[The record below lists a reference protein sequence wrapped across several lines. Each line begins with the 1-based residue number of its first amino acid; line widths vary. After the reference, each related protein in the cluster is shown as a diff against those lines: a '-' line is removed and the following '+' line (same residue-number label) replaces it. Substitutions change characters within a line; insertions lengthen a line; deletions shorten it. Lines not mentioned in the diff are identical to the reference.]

1 MFVKSAFTFCSL
13 LFLVSCSD
21 NASITIYEKNLPK
34 ESISCIQLILF
45 PPNEKIKN
53 TLEKLYDFDENC
65 NIKMEVSTKSGITCN
80 SNQNY
85 QIKAVG
91 SFPTSYLK
99 MQVNDGSKIVY
110 SYYIDLLNEV
120 TQEDVRSAFSRV
132 RDDLDIR

>member
-53 TLEKLYDFDENC
+53 TLETLYDFDENC
-65 NIKMEVSTKSGITCN
+65 NIKMEVSTKSDITCN
-80 SNQNY
+80 SNHNY

-91 SFPTSYLK
+91 SFPSSYLK

-120 TQEDVRSAFSRV
+120 TQEDIRSAFSRV
-132 RDDLDIR
+132 KDDLDIR